1 MAENYYDELAA
12 YYKLM
17 YVDWE
22 KSVHRQASALDKILK
37 EYGIDHSASVLD
49 AACGIG
55 TQCLGLAELG
65 YAVTASDLSA
75 EEVNL
80 AKIEAQNRRVKID
93 FQVADMRAVWQT
105 YQKQF
110 DVVCALDNAIPHLLS
125 DEEILQAFSQFY
137 SCTRPGG
144 VCLISVRDYSQ
155 VERAPLKVYP
165 RTVHRGKTSQW
176 VLCDVWEF
184 SGPCYEMTTYV
195 IEDKGGA
202 NAQTRIIR
210 GGKYYCIELPT
221 LQSLLLRAGFTQVTI
236 LTEEFFQ
243 PLLVA
248 RKV

>member
-1 MAENYYDELAA
+1 MAANYYDDLAV

-22 KSVHRQASALDKILK
+22 KSVHRQASMLESILTQ
-37 EYGIDHSASVLD
+37 YGIDRTATILD

-80 AKIEAQNRRVKID
+80 AKIEAQNRRVNIE

-110 DVVCALDNAIPHLLS
+110 DVVCALDNAVPHLLS
-125 DEEILQAFSQFY
+125 DEEILQAFKQFY

-144 VCLISVRDYSQ
+144 LCLISVRDYSQ
-155 VERAPLKVYP
+155 IERVPLKVYP
-165 RTVHRGKTSQW
+165 RTVHRSEKGQW
-176 VLCDVWEF
+176 VMCDVWEF
-184 SGPCYEMTTYV
+184 NGPCYEMTTYV
-195 IEDKGGA
+195 IEDKGSA
-202 NAQTRIIR
+202 SAQTHIIR

-221 LQSLLLRAGFTQVTI
+221 LHGLLMRAGFTQVTI

-248 RKV
+248 KKG